1 MEELVPSLAAYLLI
15 LTRVTAFFVTLPDFD
30 RAIPTTQ
37 RIIFGA
43 LLAWAMVYTVI
54 YPAISSGVA

>member
-15 LTRVTAFFVTLPDFD
+15 LTRVTAFFVTLPLFSY

-43 LLAWAMVYTVI
+43 LLAWMMVYTI
-54 YPAISSGVA
+54 DMPDIGN

>member
-1 MEELVPSLAAYLLI
+1 MEELIPSLSGYLLI
-15 LTRVTAFFVTLPDFD
+15 LTRVTAFFVTLPLFSY

-43 LLAWAMVYTVI
+43 LLAWMMVYTI
-54 YPAISSGVA
+54 EIPEMDN